1 MHRLTRLETTALF
14 LAPTLRVGATPLPLR
29 GLKGH
34 AGRRA
39 AELGFPR
46 EAWEPGPGL
55 PRFLSSGCCLLA
67 LVMAAAPIL
76 SAAEPLAFLVGEDS
90 LPARLASIDTQW
102 NISFR
107 TGDKVRVVPARDLAY
122 WGRYRDAEAG
132 PQILLRDGS
141 LIRADVLKL
150 DDKSLILGDATGLG
164 RGLWEESTIP
174 RPAVHGVLYQPPASA
189 AERDRH
195 FYQMI
200 DDRSGED
207 RLLLVG
213 GESVGGVLVAAPQDG
228 RFLPENAK
236 PGQGTFEL
244 SRPGQ
249 SQPLSVPAAKVMAI
263 QFGTIVPPSRFDQ
276 RSVWLGV
283 DDGSLVCVSSLRVA
297 NDKVYLEL
305 AAGGTLVASLAGRAD
320 PDAKF
325 WDEVNYLQSAGP
337 QVVWLSDVKTLGY
350 KHIPYLSIQWPYQN
364 DRSVTATRLRSGSAV
379 FPKGLGMHT
388 TSRLAY
394 DVAGFRKFE
403 AEIALDASAGDRG
416 SVIFRVLLQD
426 ADGAWTPAYESTVV
440 RGGDDPVPISVDLK
454 AAGRMALIVE
464 FADRGDELDHAN
476 WFQARVIK

>member
-1 MHRLTRLETTALF
+1 
-14 LAPTLRVGATPLPLR
+14 VLPL
-29 GLKGH
+29 
-34 AGRRA
+34 A
-39 AELGFPR
+39 ALT
-46 EAWEPGPGL
+46 
-55 PRFLSSGCCLLA
+55 LA
-67 LVMAAAPIL
+67 TFALATSCA
-76 SAAEPLAFLVGEDS
+76 AAEPLAFLVGEDS
-90 LPARLASIDTQW
+90 LPARLTSIDAQW

-141 LIRADVLKL
+141 VIRADVLKL

-174 RPAVHGVLYQPPASA
+174 RSAVHGVLYQPPASA
-189 AERDRH
+189 AERDRL
-195 FYQMI
+195 FYQMM

-207 RLLLVG
+207 RLLLAG

-236 PGQGTFEL
+236 PGQGTFQL
-244 SRPGQ
+244 NRPGQ
-249 SQPLSVPAAKVMAI
+249 SLPLAVPAAKVMAI
-263 QFGTIVPPSRFDQ
+263 QFGTLVPPSRSDQ
-276 RSVWLGV
+276 RSVWLGLE
-283 DDGSLVCVSSLRVA
+283 DGSLACVSSLRVA

-325 WDEVNYLQSAGP
+325 WDEVTYLQSTSP

-364 DRSVTATRLRSGSAV
+364 DRSVTGTRLRSGSAV
-379 FPKGLGMHT
+379 IPKGVGMHT

-403 AEIALDASAGDRG
+403 AEIALDASAAHLG
-416 SVIFRVLLQD
+416 SVVFKVLLL
-426 ADGAWTPAYESTVV
+426 DGDGSWTPAYESDVV
-440 RGGDDPVPISVDLK
+440 RGGDAPVPISVELK
-454 AAGRMALIVE
+454 GAGRMALIVE

-476 WFQARVIK
+476 WLQARLLK